1 MKVKLQYLIEG
12 QKVIMSTDRAIVG
25 QLKTVAKD
33 DITSITS
40 DDLGVV
46 KVEVFGAWRL
56 TRSESNVDVGE
67 IVIPEADPLVI
78 IPHLSSTTTQEDF
91 TKDQI
96 HTLEAKLKELKESQ
110 KSPVKPRSNDSHDDT
125 KTTSKSGKQPKSK
138 QTKASSGVRE
148 VNL

>member
-12 QKVIMSTDRAIVG
+12 QKVIMSTDREIVG

-67 IVIPEADPLVI
+67 IEGYENISLDPLTFFC
-78 IPHLSSTTTQEDF
+78 LATSYDEYLE
-91 TKDQI
+91 DQI
-96 HTLEAKLKELKESQ
+96 CSLERKLKEYKDSQ
-110 KSPVKPRSNDSHDDT
+110 KSPVKPRSNDSHNDT
-125 KTTSKSGKQPKSK
+125 KTAREATTQPKSK
-138 QTKASSGVRE
+138 QSKASSGVEE
-148 VNL
+148 VEL

>member
-1 MKVKLQYLIEG
+1 
-12 QKVIMSTDRAIVG
+12 MSVDRAIVG

-46 KVEVFGAWRL
+46 RVEVFGAWRL

-67 IVIPEADPLVI
+67 IVIPDADPLVI
-78 IPHLSSTTTQEDF
+78 LPQFASGTTQEEF
-91 TKDQI
+91 TEGQI

-110 KSPVKPRSNDSHDDT
+110 KSPVKPRSNDSHNDT
-125 KTTSKSGKQPKSK
+125 KTAKKATTQAKSK
-138 QTKASSGVRE
+138 QGKASSGVEE
-148 VNL
+148 VQL

>member
-12 QKVIMSTDRAIVG
+12 QKVIMSTDREIVG

-67 IVIPEADPLVI
+67 INITYTTQNLLWNFAGA
-78 IPHLSSTTTQEDF
+78 TTQEESYNDRIQSP
-91 TKDQI
+91 DI
-96 HTLEAKLKELKESQ
+96 LLKEQ
-110 KSPVKPRSNDSHDDT
+110 KSLLKAYKSQQDKET
-125 KTTSKSGKQPKSK
+125 KATLKSGKQPKSK
-138 QTKASSGVRE
+138 QSKASSGVEE
-148 VNL
+148 VEL

>member
-12 QKVIMSTDRAIVG
+12 QKVIMSTDREIVG

-67 IVIPEADPLVI
+67 IECPIPYID
-78 IPHLSSTTTQEDF
+78 LSVGDLGER
-91 TKDQI
+91 I
-96 HTLEAKLKELKESQ
+96 ENLETELKKAKDAQ
-110 KSPVKPRSNDSHDDT
+110 KSPVKPRNNDSHNDT
-125 KTTSKSGKQPKSK
+125 KTAKEATTQPKSK
-138 QTKASSGVRE
+138 QTKASSGAVE
-148 VNL
+148 VEL

>member
-12 QKVIMSTDRAIVG
+12 QKVIMSTDREIVG

-67 IVIPEADPLVI
+67 IEIPEI
-78 IPHLSSTTTQEDF
+78 
-91 TKDQI
+91 
-96 HTLEAKLKELKESQ
+96 
-110 KSPVKPRSNDSHDDT
+110 SPVKPRSNDSHHGI
-125 KTTSKSGKQPKSK
+125 KTTSKSGKQAKYK
-138 QTKASSGVRE
+138 QSKASSGVEE
-148 VNL
+148 VEL

>member
-67 IVIPEADPLVI
+67 IEGYENISFDPLTF
-78 IPHLSSTTTQEDF
+78 LSGATSYDEALE
-91 TKDQI
+91 DQI
-96 HTLEAKLKELKESQ
+96 CSLERKLKEYKESQ
-110 KSPVKPRSNDSHDDT
+110 KSPVKPRSNDSHNDT
-125 KTTSKSGKQPKSK
+125 KTTSKSGKQAKYK
-138 QTKASSGVRE
+138 QTKASSGVEE
-148 VNL
+148 VEL

>member
-12 QKVIMSTDRAIVG
+12 QKVIMSTDREIVG

-67 IVIPEADPLVI
+67 IEIPE
-78 IPHLSSTTTQEDF
+78 
-91 TKDQI
+91 
-96 HTLEAKLKELKESQ
+96 
-110 KSPVKPRSNDSHDDT
+110 KSPVKPRSNDSHNDT
-125 KTTSKSGKQPKSK
+125 KTTKEAPTQAKSK
-138 QTKASSGVRE
+138 QSKASSGVEE
-148 VNL
+148 VAL